1 MKRLFIISLLL
12 LLTPLA
18 LIRGEEGKEQNLDDR
33 SAEPE
38 ALFNRLRS
46 YYEKHYCDKHICS
59 VEYEVCPFKDCL
71 TNGGKG
77 GRRKIDRQNT
87 FLAWLQVSHDKYE
100 CPEKASEIVDE
111 LGVHPDDEMPYS
123 NFWVQTQGS
132 DGGSDRDESV
142 SISFFG
148 DTIKTVVERSRGGKG
163 CDIGSIESLLNQG
176 GNPDKKPVPLFA
188 WSKGPGWHGVL
199 FTAYQVA
206 QYHLLGEKMRK
217 DNGESPIAYDCAQK
231 IVQLLMRK
239 RMELK
244 DLQSHYDG
252 DERNE

>member
-46 YYEKHYCDKHICS
+46 YYEKHYCEGHICP
-59 VEYEVCPFKDCL
+59 VQYEVCPFKDCL

-87 FLAWLQVSHDKYE
+87 FLAWLQVSNDKYE

-123 NFWVQTQGS
+123 NFWVRTRGF

-148 DTIKTVVERSRGGKG
+148 DTIKTVVERSRGGEG

-176 GNPDKKPVPLFA
+176 GNSYKKPVSLFA
-188 WSKGPGWHGVL
+188 WPKGPNWHGL
-199 FTAYQVA
+199 SFTALEVA
-206 QYHLLGEKMRK
+206 LHHVNCEKTRVA
-217 DNGESPIAYDCAQK
+217 NGKSPIAYDCAQK

-239 RMELK
+239 QKELR
-244 DLQSHYDG
+244 DLHD
-252 DERNE
+252 NETNE